1 MIKPVLRIQLGGRG
15 RSKHQSLCVLT
26 NLDLGAGS
34 NIPEPQYCFKL
45 SVPDPGIFVRIRL
58 RDLSFFLLLY
68 YREWKDSIN
77 PQLLA
82 LKKKEEKN
90 HQTSYLCARPY
101 QSSRQH
107 GRTQINPPKQ
117 LWACPK
123 IPLHLT

>member
-15 RSKHQSLCVLT
+15 RSKHRSLCVLT
-26 NLDLGAGS
+26 NLDPGAGS

-45 SVPDPGIFVRIRL
+45 SVPDPDIFVRILL
-58 RDLSFFLLLY
+58 RGLSFFLLLY

-90 HQTSYLCARPY
+90 HQTSHLCARPY

-117 LWACPK
+117 L
-123 IPLHLT
+123 

>member
-1 MIKPVLRIQLGGRG
+1 MIKPVLRIQLVGRG

-26 NLDLGAGS
+26 NLDLRAGL

-77 PQLLA
+77 PQCSTTGKPTHLFRT
-82 LKKKEEKN
+82 K
-90 HQTSYLCARPY
+90 CA
-101 QSSRQH
+101 SLDSV
-107 GRTQINPPKQ
+107 
-117 LWACPK
+117 
-123 IPLHLT
+123 